1 MPGETYITYTGIGGQ
16 NMDSEIMSAAD
27 ISGSAHDNTENT
39 EGKYPL
45 SFVVSWQLPGGI
57 QGKDAEGSG
66 WGYIIGRAYQ
76 REMVWNSA
84 DFCAELERQLP
95 GVSFD
100 ENGQL
105 ISGDVTAVQ
114 TRVNEL
120 VYDYFYR
127 VINNDFGDNS
137 EYDWSAMNKFYNSCI
152 TR

>member
-1 MPGETYITYTGIGGQ
+1 
-16 NMDSEIMSAAD
+16 
-27 ISGSAHDNTENT
+27 
-39 EGKYPL
+39 
-45 SFVVSWQLPGGI
+45 
-57 QGKDAEGSG
+57 
-66 WGYIIGRAYQ
+66 
-76 REMVWNSA
+76 MVWNSA